1 MEMIAVDSSNI
12 SKIGYDSDN
21 AVLRI
26 EFKKDNS
33 AYEYYDVPQYEFDAL
48 MSADSQGS
56 YANKNI
62 YKIYRQQK
70 VG

>member
-1 MEMIAVDSSNI
+1 MEMVAVDSSNI
-12 SKIGYDSDN
+12 SQIGYDADN

-33 AYEYYDVPQYEFDAL
+33 AYEYYNVPQYEFDAL
-48 MSADSQGS
+48 MSAESVGS

-62 YKIYRQQK
+62 YKVYRQQK